1 MYMNGLKINKLNK
14 TDTIP
19 YHLLLLADPNKNL
32 VDKYIKDG
40 ECFVAKNND
49 EETVGV
55 YVLIKISEGV
65 LEIINIAV
73 NPKFQGHGY
82 GRALILDAIERAK
95 KSGAKKIE
103 IGTGNSSIL
112 QLSLY
117 QKCGFKIVGIDK
129 DFFVKNYSEPIF
141 ENGVQCRDMV
151 RLVIDLTT

>member
-1 MYMNGLKINKLNK
+1 MYMSGLKINKLNK

-19 YHLLLLADPNKNL
+19 YDLLLLADPNKDLIN
-32 VDKYIKDG
+32 KYIKDG

-73 NPKFQGHGY
+73 DPKFQGQGY
-82 GRALILDAIERAK
+82 GKTLVLDAIERAK

-117 QKCGFKIVGIDK
+117 QKCGFKIVGSDK
-129 DFFVKNYSEPIF
+129 DFFVKNYPERIF

-151 RLVIDLTT
+151 RLAIDLTT